1 MDVRFI
7 AYNKNSNNNN
17 NNNSMGPFA
26 GLTARASAG
35 KREQGHGVCTREL
48 ASAPCACPR
57 ALVVVRDVL
66 QDELQGQQLQ
76 DELPRQQLL
85 AGHENSGRLQGSGCG
100 CAHICGQT
108 VSPYTTPPQP
118 SLVLRDTLCSC
129 EAQGMRPTFQGK
141 IPFHLSRMR
150 VERLVCTGSDGAQ
163 KVVGAEVRGWG
174 VNPAT

>member
-7 AYNKNSNNNN
+7 AYNKNPNNNNNN
-17 NNNSMGPFA
+17 NNNSTGPFA

-48 ASAPCACPR
+48 ATAPCACPR

-76 DELPRQQLL
+76 DELPGQQLL
-85 AGHENSGRLQGSGCG
+85 AGPENSGRLLGSGCG
-100 CAHICGQT
+100 YAHICGQT

-118 SLVLRDTLCSC
+118 YLVLRDTLCSC
-129 EAQGMRPTFQGK
+129 EAHGMRPTNK
-141 IPFHLSRMR
+141 
-150 VERLVCTGSDGAQ
+150 E
-163 KVVGAEVRGWG
+163 K
-174 VNPAT
+174 